1 MREQGVCAL
10 AWKRF
15 RRDRLGFG
23 SLIVVAAYVLLV
35 LVHIAIS
42 NLKSF
47 RQSDNPVD
55 VLRTSSHVAFL
66 CTTMQDRIYLS
77 TLS

>member
-1 MREQGVCAL
+1 MREQGVWAL

-35 LVHIAIS
+35 LAVAS
-42 NLKSF
+42 GLVARDWESEAGVNFAPSAM
-47 RQSDNPVD
+47 
-55 VLRTSSHVAFL
+55 TS
-66 CTTMQDRIYLS
+66 
-77 TLS
+77 